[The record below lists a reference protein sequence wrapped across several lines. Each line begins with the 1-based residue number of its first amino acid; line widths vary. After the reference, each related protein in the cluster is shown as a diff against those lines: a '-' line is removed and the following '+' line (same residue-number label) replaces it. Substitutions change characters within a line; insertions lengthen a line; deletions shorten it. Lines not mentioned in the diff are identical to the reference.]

1 MCLRLGNEL
10 ERFAYVSAPAAI
22 SKRTRKVFTVHYN
35 LPVNSGDLRLYAP
48 VMKASEV
55 RLVFNLNLAATENLN
70 VKVARS
76 TKTASF
82 YEYKLC

>member
-1 MCLRLGNEL
+1 
-10 ERFAYVSAPAAI
+10 
-22 SKRTRKVFTVHYN
+22 
-35 LPVNSGDLRLYAP
+35 
-48 VMKASEV
+48 MKASEV